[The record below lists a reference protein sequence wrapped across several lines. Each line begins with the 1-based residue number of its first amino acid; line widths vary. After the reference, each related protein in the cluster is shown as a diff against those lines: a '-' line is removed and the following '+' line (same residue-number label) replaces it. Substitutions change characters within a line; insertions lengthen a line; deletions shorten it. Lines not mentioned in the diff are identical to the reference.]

1 MDALPYVDSLIREY
15 LLFRGFVSSLEAFS
29 RDLEA
34 DPGCGLQVG
43 QEGSTVEVDRKG
55 AAETICRQ
63 HQAAGGEVI
72 MEHTPFVPCSTPCTA
87 N

>member
-29 RDLEA
+29 RDLDA

-43 QEGSTVEVDRKG
+43 G
-55 AAETICRQ
+55 AAAHASADTARQ
-63 HQAAGGEVI
+63 VAGSAHAEASEP
-72 MEHTPFVPCSTPCTA
+72 MLK
-87 N
+87 

>member
-34 DPGCGLQVG
+34 DPGCGLQVR
-43 QEGSTVEVDRKG
+43 E
-55 AAETICRQ
+55 
-63 HQAAGGEVI
+63 AGVLD
-72 MEHTPFVPCSTPCTA
+72 VAS
-87 N
+87 